1 MTSASTAGA
10 SRAVAKIPPAEEAV
24 LFEKDPKTKIAT
36 ITFNRPG
43 DLNAMSVDMRL
54 RYAELIRRANV
65 DDEVKVLIIRGE
77 GRHFGGGG
85 DLPEQADMLSATSKA
100 SLLREFR
107 IGEDEGIRYPPGD
120 SYRYLASLVQFY
132 ATTASGN
139 RALQDFKK
147 ISILEVK
154 GYCYGWHFYQAADVD
169 LIVSSDDALFGHPS
183 FRYVGWAPRMWQ
195 WATMMG
201 LRRFQEMVHTGRPF
215 TADEMKTIGF
225 VNSVVPRDQLEAEVQ
240 KYAMACANSVSTDT
254 VYMQKTLF
262 EVFKQNQGEYMGSIL
277 SAWLES
283 MLGQVKAEDQLTLG
297 EETFDK
303 GLNNAVKDND
313 SLFPPDWRLS
323 YGGRKKP

>member
-1 MTSASTAGA
+1 MTSATTAGA
-10 SRAVAKIPPAEEAV
+10 ARAASKIPPAEEAV
-24 LFEKDPKTKIAT
+24 LYEKDPKTKIAT
-36 ITFNRPG
+36 ITGNRPD
-43 DLNAMSVDMRL
+43 DLNAMSVDMRI
-54 RYAELIRRANV
+54 RYAELVRRAGI
-65 DDEVKVLIIRGE
+65 DDDVKVLIIRGE

-85 DLPEQADMLSATSKA
+85 DLPEQADMLSTTSKA
-100 SLLREFR
+100 SLLREFS
-107 IGEDEGIRYPPGD
+107 IGEDEGVRYPPGD

-169 LIVSSDDALFGHPS
+169 MIVSSDDALFGHPS

-215 TADEMKTIGF
+215 TAQEMKDIGF
-225 VNSVVPRDQLEAEVQ
+225 VNSVVPRDQLEAEVK
-240 KYAMACANSVSTDT
+240 KYAMACANTASTDT

-283 MLGQVKAEDQLTLG
+283 MLAQVKAEDQLTLG

-313 SLFPPDWRLS
+313 ALFPPEWRLS
-323 YGGRKKP
+323 FGGRKKP